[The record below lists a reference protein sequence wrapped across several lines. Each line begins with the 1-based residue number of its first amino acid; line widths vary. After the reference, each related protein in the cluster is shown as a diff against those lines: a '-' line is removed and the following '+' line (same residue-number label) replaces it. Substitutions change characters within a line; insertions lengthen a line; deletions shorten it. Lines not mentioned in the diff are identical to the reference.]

1 MVPEMFI
8 MVNKAWYASR
18 GRKLAGY
25 IFIHTWEEGGRER
38 GDGVRG
44 KREIKTETKTKRE
57 RETER

>member
-1 MVPEMFI
+1 MFWFMVPEMFI

-44 KREIKTETKTKRE
+44 KREIKT
-57 RETER
+57 